1 MVNRKSHWEWGYGC
15 LFSLWLLLGVVCSA
29 KAANYDVNAFVTKW
43 KPTGTQIV
51 VPFESQ
57 NAQVRCYEANTT
69 PVPAFGAAQK
79 YSNDPKNN
87 MCFKFS
93 TTPNKTY
100 ILEIKGD
107 IDKFSMSAP
116 GGEVAQGTVN
126 ALLSIEQWGTGKWR
140 NLNSAFANCI
150 NLEISST
157 TKGEPDLTLCEDL
170 SYMFKG
176 CSSLKIVDP
185 QGKWK
190 LQNVRTLLAMFEDCS
205 QFNDPK
211 IANWDIRNVETL
223 NRTFCRATSFNVK
236 IDNWEVGKVTNM
248 SQTFQGCLNFKGEGL
263 EKWATKVNRV
273 TNFYCTF
280 YGCKTLNFDPTDWNI
295 ESVTLI
301 TYMFYDCWLL
311 GASKNLDFSNWAGK
325 LKKVTSLSNLFTNC
339 SNITGQGVEQ
349 WLLDKNH
356 KIVSLESTFSGC
368 KRFKADLT
376 AWHVDN
382 VENFYG
388 LFNNCIEYDGKGIA
402 KWKVGNAVSM
412 GAMFRYCGNMKEDLK
427 DWDVSKVKNFQGMFA
442 YCPGLKTDFSKWDVG
457 AGITFREMFYGC
469 SSFNGD
475 LQNWDVSQSTDFY
488 AMFFQ
493 CASFNAD
500 LSRWRMRSAINTSSM
515 FSGCKAFNADI
526 SSWNVENVTDA
537 NAMFIGCEKFN
548 ANLSRWRFKNLQRM
562 DNMFNGCKVF
572 NADLRRWDVSHVKR
586 MDGVFRDA
594 VMFLGEHIGI
604 WNVGEVEN
612 FTNAFN
618 GASAFIGD
626 LSKWDVHSA
635 TSFVYMF
642 ANSNC
647 ANTDFSD
654 WNIERV
660 SSLQGMFY
668 NAKGNIYGVTHWNTK
683 NVSNFANV
691 FTNAKGM
698 QHPIGNWDYSS
709 LPEGG
714 QIGIDGS
721 GLSVDAYNRTLEEW
735 EANKTIRKPTIQAN
749 GLYYSNKYIHDTQ
762 LKTAKAFQ
770 FLNDK
775 YVADRNLTL
784 TVYNMRLKVGQKKE
798 LKIQE
803 QKGVTG
809 IQFATEPITPKRI
822 AYDNATS
829 MVEGLIPGK
838 AVVRVTSNSMV
849 NPPLHNLCDVEVY
862 LPILDLKWEKTEY
875 DLAIGDVLD
884 LRRRMKISP
893 YNASWPQRITFK
905 VSDADKEFVEIKDET
920 SGRIKG
926 LKEGTVTVTVE
937 TFDVEDANERVTK
950 TLTINVKSLDAEK
963 IQIHPNEIRLGVG
976 TKVYPKVFFT
986 PKNTTDQKVIFEFE
1000 GDNTIASIDATTE
1013 PVITGLRVG
1022 NCKLVAKSSNG
1033 KEAKVNVRVLD
1044 DYVSVEDVRYL
1055 SGHSF
1060 PLLLGSSRNLSVSVT
1075 PTNASNKK
1083 LYWESGD
1090 EEIATVDQDGRV
1102 YGLKEGQ
1109 VLIRVYSVENKLVYD
1124 VCKVDVYNNPV
1135 QGIELVGEPLVKIG
1149 LGEKY
1154 KLRYKLLPEGVS
1166 NKEVACS
1173 SADPTIISVDAETA
1187 EVVGEQI
1194 GGPVEITIK
1203 AIGADV
1209 NSNVELKVKVQCV
1222 SKVAAEKLILD
1233 PVNLGLFP
1241 GEERQLVLK
1250 FQPEDATD
1258 RDVLWTTTSEDIVE
1272 VDENGYLKAKEAGTA
1287 TIKVVLKSAPQISA
1301 ICNVSVHPHV
1311 QPKSIELRPQSIKIG
1326 EGDEYK
1332 LAVFVQPINATK
1344 YTLEWKIEDADNV
1357 LSFNEEEQIVKGV
1370 KEGTG
1375 KVLVSLKGNPD
1386 VKSECE
1392 ITVVPK
1398 VATTSF
1404 DFEPKEFEIEFNT
1417 ELNLNEKLVFQPEGA
1432 TDRWMDWTSEDP
1444 DVVQVREGYVR
1455 GLAPNSQGIEITA
1468 QLHSDP
1474 TKKAT
1479 CRIKV
1484 KEPSSPLS
1492 IVMNSQLLRIKVG
1505 DVRNITVIYTPADVT
1520 DRKLEWRSSNPDI
1533 LSVDE
1538 NGKIVGVAKGTVA
1551 VMASLQS
1558 NPKIMAVCTV
1568 EVLDANTT
1576 ELVTAISIE
1585 DVTLTAGTRAK
1596 LKVTYMPADAIGQQL
1611 LFEGYDPAKFV
1622 IANGEIIALSST
1634 GDEPVEV
1641 TAMLATDPA
1650 VKTTFK
1656 VTVRPV
1662 VPAASFRLNL
1672 DKLLIYE
1679 LNNAYLRVITEPEDA
1694 DKTGV
1699 IWSSDNESVCT
1710 VSQGVVY
1717 GVSEGVAHVT
1727 ATLNGKTATCE
1738 VTVRKQNSTLSV
1750 DDDHFVSLSVFP
1762 NPFNEKLR
1770 IVYSGEISNV
1780 RYELVNTMGFVVR
1793 SGRIEQEDSVIETT
1807 SLTAGLYILR
1817 ITTETGRTK
1826 SIRVVK

>member
-1 MVNRKSHWEWGYGC
+1 M
-15 LFSLWLLLGVVCSA
+15 
-29 KAANYDVNAFVTKW
+29 
-43 KPTGTQIV
+43 
-51 VPFESQ
+51 
-57 NAQVRCYEANTT
+57 
-69 PVPAFGAAQK
+69 
-79 YSNDPKNN
+79 
-87 MCFKFS
+87 
-93 TTPNKTY
+93 
-100 ILEIKGD
+100 
-107 IDKFSMSAP
+107 
-116 GGEVAQGTVN
+116 
-126 ALLSIEQWGTGKWR
+126 
-140 NLNSAFANCI
+140 
-150 NLEISST
+150 
-157 TKGEPDLTLCEDL
+157 
-170 SYMFKG
+170 
-176 CSSLKIVDP
+176 
-185 QGKWK
+185 
-190 LQNVRTLLAMFEDCS
+190 
-205 QFNDPK
+205 
-211 IANWDIRNVETL
+211 
-223 NRTFCRATSFNVK
+223 
-236 IDNWEVGKVTNM
+236 
-248 SQTFQGCLNFKGEGL
+248 
-263 EKWATKVNRV
+263 
-273 TNFYCTF
+273 
-280 YGCKTLNFDPTDWNI
+280 
-295 ESVTLI
+295 
-301 TYMFYDCWLL
+301 
-311 GASKNLDFSNWAGK
+311 
-325 LKKVTSLSNLFTNC
+325 
-339 SNITGQGVEQ
+339 
-349 WLLDKNH
+349 
-356 KIVSLESTFSGC
+356 
-368 KRFKADLT
+368 
-376 AWHVDN
+376 
-382 VENFYG
+382 
-388 LFNNCIEYDGKGIA
+388 
-402 KWKVGNAVSM
+402 
-412 GAMFRYCGNMKEDLK
+412 
-427 DWDVSKVKNFQGMFA
+427 
-442 YCPGLKTDFSKWDVG
+442 
-457 AGITFREMFYGC
+457 
-469 SSFNGD
+469 
-475 LQNWDVSQSTDFY
+475 
-488 AMFFQ
+488 
-493 CASFNAD
+493 
-500 LSRWRMRSAINTSSM
+500 
-515 FSGCKAFNADI
+515 
-526 SSWNVENVTDA
+526 
-537 NAMFIGCEKFN
+537 
-548 ANLSRWRFKNLQRM
+548 
-562 DNMFNGCKVF
+562 
-572 NADLRRWDVSHVKR
+572 
-586 MDGVFRDA
+586 
-594 VMFLGEHIGI
+594 
-604 WNVGEVEN
+604 
-612 FTNAFN
+612 
-618 GASAFIGD
+618 
-626 LSKWDVHSA
+626 
-635 TSFVYMF
+635 
-642 ANSNC
+642 
-647 ANTDFSD
+647 
-654 WNIERV
+654 
-660 SSLQGMFY
+660 
-668 NAKGNIYGVTHWNTK
+668 
-683 NVSNFANV
+683 
-691 FTNAKGM
+691 
-698 QHPIGNWDYSS
+698 
-709 LPEGG
+709 
-714 QIGIDGS
+714 
-721 GLSVDAYNRTLEEW
+721 
-735 EANKTIRKPTIQAN
+735 
-749 GLYYSNKYIHDTQ
+749 
-762 LKTAKAFQ
+762 
-770 FLNDK
+770 
-775 YVADRNLTL
+775 
-784 TVYNMRLKVGQKKE
+784 
-798 LKIQE
+798 
-803 QKGVTG
+803 
-809 IQFATEPITPKRI
+809 
-822 AYDNATS
+822 
-829 MVEGLIPGK
+829 
-838 AVVRVTSNSMV
+838 
-849 NPPLHNLCDVEVY
+849 EVY

-986 PKNTTDQKVIFEFE
+986 PKNTTDQKIIFEFE

-1033 KEAKVNVRVLD
+1033 KEAKVNVRVFD
-1044 DYVSVEDVRYL
+1044 DYVSVEDVRYI

-1222 SKVAAEKLILD
+1222 SKVAAERLILD

-1344 YTLEWKIEDADNV
+1344 YTLEWRIEDADNV

-1585 DVTLTAGTRAK
+1585 DVTISTGASQE
-1596 LKVTYMPADAIGQQL
+1596 LKVTYIPADATEQQL
-1611 LFEGYDPAKFV
+1611 IFEGYDPAKFL
-1622 IANGEIIALSST
+1622 IANGKVVALSPT

-1656 VTVRPV
+1656 VTIRPLI
-1662 VPAASFRLNL
+1662 PATSFRLNQ

-1699 IWSSDNESVCT
+1699 IWNSDDESVCT
-1710 VSQGVVY
+1710 VSDGVVY
-1717 GVSEGVAHVT
+1717 GVSEGVAHII
-1727 ATLNGKTATCE
+1727 ATLNGNTATCE
-1738 VTVRKQNSTLSV
+1738 VTVRKQSSSQSV
-1750 DDDHFVSLSVFP
+1750 DEDNFVSLSVLP
-1762 NPFNEKLR
+1762 NPFNDKLR
-1770 IVYSGEISNV
+1770 ILYNNERANA
-1780 RYELVNTMGFVVR
+1780 RYELVNTMGLVVR
-1793 SGRIEQEDSVIETT
+1793 SGKIEHEDSMIETT
-1807 SLTAGLYILR
+1807 NLTSGLYILR
-1817 ITTETGRTK
+1817 ITTDTGRTK
-1826 SIRVVK
+1826 SVRLVK

>member
-140 NLNSAFANCI
+140 NLNSAFAKCV
-150 NLEISST
+150 NLEIANT
-157 TKGEPDLTLCEDL
+157 VKGEPDLTLCEDL
-170 SYMFKG
+170 SFMFKG
-176 CSSLKIVDP
+176 CTRLKMVDP
-185 QGKWK
+185 RGQWK
-190 LQNVRTLLAMFEDCS
+190 LTNIKSVYAMFESCS
-205 QFNDPK
+205 QFNDQK
-211 IANWDIRNVETL
+211 IANWDVRNVE
-223 NRTFCRATSFNVK
+223 NFGRMFFAASSFNVK
-236 IDNWEVGKVTNM
+236 IDNWEVGKATSM
-248 SQTFQGCLNFKGEGL
+248 SQMFVNCLNFKGEGL
-263 EKWATKVNRV
+263 DKWATKVNRV
-273 TNFYCTF
+273 ESFHMMF
-280 YGCKTLNFDPTDWNI
+280 YGCKTLNFDPSDWDI
-295 ESVTLI
+295 ESVTTI
-301 TYMFYDCWLL
+301 TFMFYDCPLL
-311 GASKNLDFSNWAGK
+311 GVSTTIDFSKWAGK
-325 LKKVTSLSNLFTNC
+325 LKRVTSLSNLFAGC
-339 SNITGQGVEQ
+339 PYITGKGCEQ

-356 KIVSLESTFSGC
+356 KIVNLESLFSGC
-368 KRFKADLT
+368 TKFNADLS

-388 LFNNCIEYDGKGIA
+388 LFNYCVEYDGRGIA
-402 KWKVGNAVSM
+402 KWKVGNAKGM
-412 GAMFRYCGNMKEDLK
+412 ANMFRYCKKMKEDLK
-427 DWDVSKVKNFQGMFA
+427 DWDVSKVKSMQAMFA
-442 YCPGLKTDFSKWDVG
+442 YCPDLKTDFSKWNVG
-457 AGITFREMFYGC
+457 ENTVFRDMFNNC
-469 SSFNGD
+469 TNFNGD
-475 LQNWDVSQSTDFY
+475 LSNWDVSKGDNFIS
-488 AMFFQ
+488 MFFG
-493 CASFNAD
+493 CEKFNGD
-500 LSRWRMRSAINTSSM
+500 LSKWRMRSAIYTASM
-515 FSGCKAFNADI
+515 FAGCKEFNADI
-526 SSWNVENVTDA
+526 STWNVENVIDA
-537 NAMFIGCEKFN
+537 NNMFQGCESFN

-562 DNMFNGCKVF
+562 DYMFQKCKVF
-572 NADLRRWDVSHVKR
+572 NSDLRRWDVSHVKR
-586 MDGVFRDA
+586 MDGAFRDA
-594 VMFLGEHIGI
+594 EMFQGEHIGI

-612 FTNAFN
+612 FSYTFS
-618 GASAFIGD
+618 GASAFIGN

-635 TSFVYMF
+635 TNLAYMF
-642 ANSNC
+642 NASNC

-654 WNIERV
+654 WNIENV
-660 SSLQGMFY
+660 TSLQAMFN
-668 NAKGNIYGVTHWNTK
+668 NAQGNIYGVTHWNTK
-683 NVSNFANV
+683 NVTNFSNI

-698 QHPIGNWDYSS
+698 QHPIGDWDYSS
-709 LPEGG
+709 LAEGSS
-714 QIGIDGS
+714 IGIDGS
-721 GLSVDAYNRTLEEW
+721 GLSVDAYNRTLEGW
-735 EANKTIRKPTIQAN
+735 EKNTTIRKPVVQAKD
-749 GLYYSNKYIHDTQ
+749 LYYSKQYVHDNQ
-762 LKTAKAFQ
+762 LKTTKGFR
-770 FLNDK
+770 FVGDK
-775 YVADRNLTL
+775 YVNKNLSL
-784 TVYNMRLKVGQKKE
+784 SVYNMRLKVGQKKE
-798 LKIQE
+798 LKLQE
-803 QKGVTG
+803 QNGAAG
-809 IQFATEPITPKRI
+809 ITYVVEPMSPKRI
-822 AYDNATS
+822 RYDEATS
-829 MVEGLIPGK
+829 MVEGKIPGK
-838 AVVRVTSNSMV
+838 AVLRVNSNSMV
-849 NPPLHNLCDVEVY
+849 NPPLHNLCDIEVY

-875 DLAIGDVLD
+875 DLAVGDILD
-884 LRRRMKISP
+884 LRRKMKITP
-893 YNASWPQRITFK
+893 YNASWPRRISFK
-905 VSDADKEFVEIKDET
+905 VSEQDKEFVEIKDET

-937 TFDVEDANERVTK
+937 TFDVEDASERITK
-950 TLTINVKSLDAEK
+950 TLTVNVKRLDAEK
-963 IQIHPNEIRLGVG
+963 IQIYPNEIILGVG
-976 TKVYPKVFFT
+976 SKVFAKVFFS
-986 PKNTTDQKVIFEFE
+986 PKNTTNKDVTFEIE
-1000 GDNTIASIDATTE
+1000 GDNTVASVEGISE
-1013 PVITGLRVG
+1013 PTITGLKVG
-1022 NCKLVAKSSNG
+1022 ECKFVARSTNG
-1033 KEAKVNVRVLD
+1033 KEAKVNVRVVEN
-1044 DYVSVEDVRYL
+1044 YVPVEDVRYL
-1055 SGHSF
+1055 TGHSF
-1060 PLLLGSSRNLSVSVT
+1060 PLLLGSSRNLSVSVS
-1075 PTNASNKK
+1075 PNNASNKK
-1083 LYWESGD
+1083 LYWESAN

-1102 YGLKEGQ
+1102 YGLKEGKVQ
-1109 VLIRVYSVENKLVYD
+1109 IKVSSIENKLVFD
-1124 VCKVDVYNNPV
+1124 ICEVDVYNNPV
-1135 QGIELVGEPLVKIG
+1135 QGIELVGEQLVKIG

-1154 KLRYKLLPEGVS
+1154 KLRYRLLPEGVS

-1173 SADPTIISVDAETA
+1173 SANPTIVSVDAETA

-1611 LFEGYDPAKFV
+1611 LFGGYDPAKFV

-1699 IWSSDNESVCT
+1699 IWTSDNESVCT

-1717 GVSEGVAHVT
+1717 GVSEGVANVT

-1750 DDDHFVSLSVFP
+1750 DDDHFVSLSVLP

-1807 SLTAGLYILR
+1807 SLVPGLYILR

>member
-1 MVNRKSHWEWGYGC
+1 MVNRKSHWKWGYEC

-43 KPTGTQIV
+43 KPTGSQIV
-51 VPFESQ
+51 VPFESRS
-57 NAQVRCYEANTT
+57 AQVRYYEENA
-69 PVPAFGAAQK
+69 VAPAFSAAKQ
-79 YSNDPKNN
+79 YSNDPKSND
-87 MCFKFS
+87 CLKFP

-107 IDKFSMSAP
+107 IDKFSMAVP

-140 NLNSAFANCI
+140 NLNSAFAKCV
-150 NLEISST
+150 NLEIFST
-157 TKGEPDLTLCEDL
+157 VKGEPDLTFCDDL

-176 CSSLKIVDP
+176 CTRLKMVDP

-190 LQNVRTLLAMFEDCS
+190 LQNIKTVLAMFEDCP
-205 QFNDPK
+205 QFNDQK
-211 IANWDIRNVETL
+211 IANWDVRNVASFS
-223 NRTFCRATSFNVK
+223 RMFCRATSFNVK
-236 IDNWEVGKVTNM
+236 IDNWDVSQATNM
-248 SQTFQGCLNFKGEGL
+248 SQMFLSCLNFKGEGL
-263 EKWATKVNRV
+263 DKWATKVNRV

-295 ESVTLI
+295 ESVTTI
-301 TYMFYDCWLL
+301 THMFYDCSLL
-311 GASKNLDFSNWAGK
+311 GASTNLDFTKWAGK
-325 LKKVTSLSNLFTNC
+325 LKKVTSLSNLFYGC
-339 SNITGQGVEQ
+339 QYITGKGVEQ

-356 KIVSLESTFSGC
+356 KITSLESLFAGC
-368 KRFKADLT
+368 TRFNADLT

-382 VENFYG
+382 VENFFG
-388 LFNNCIEYDGKGIA
+388 LFNNCESYDGRGIA
-402 KWKVGNAVSM
+402 KWKVDKAVSM
-412 GAMFRYCGNMKEDLK
+412 GVMFRNCKNMKEDLK
-427 DWDVSKVKNFQGMFA
+427 DWNVSKVKNMQGMFVN
-442 YCPGLKTDFSKWDVG
+442 CHKLKTDFSKWNVG
-457 AGITFREMFYGC
+457 SCTNFREMFYGC

-515 FSGCKAFNADI
+515 FSGCKEFNADI
-526 SSWNVENVTDA
+526 SIWNVENVTDA
-537 NAMFIGCEKFN
+537 NAMFNGCEKFN

-586 MDGVFRDA
+586 MDGLFRNA
-594 VMFLGEHIGI
+594 VMFQGEHIGI
-604 WNVGEVEN
+604 WDVGEVEN
-612 FTNAFN
+612 FSYTFS

-626 LSKWDVHSA
+626 LSRWDTHSA
-635 TSFVYMF
+635 TSFAYMF
-642 ANSNC
+642 NASNC

-654 WNIERV
+654 WNIEKV
-660 SSLQGMFY
+660 TSLQAMFY

-683 NVSNFANV
+683 NVSNFVNV

-698 QHPIGNWDYSS
+698 QHPIGQWDYSS

-714 QIGIDGS
+714 HIGIDGS
-721 GLSVDAYNRTLEEW
+721 GLSVDAYNRTLEGW
-735 EANKTIRKPTIQAN
+735 EANPTIRKPIVQAKD
-749 GLYYSNKYIHDTQ
+749 LYYSNKYLHDTQ

-775 YVADRNLTL
+775 HVADKNLTL
-784 TVYNMRLKVGQKKE
+784 SVYNMRLKVGEKKE
-798 LKIQE
+798 LKIRE
-803 QKGVTG
+803 QNGATS
-809 IQFATEPITPKRI
+809 IQFATEPVTPQRI
-822 AYDNATS
+822 AYDENTL

-838 AVVRVTSNSMV
+838 AVVRVTSNSME

-862 LPILDLKWEKTEY
+862 LPILDLNWEKNEY

-893 YNASWPQRITFK
+893 YNASWPKRITFK

-926 LKEGTVTVTVE
+926 LKEGTVTITVE
-937 TFDVEDANERVTK
+937 TFDVEDVNERITK
-950 TLTINVKSLDAEK
+950 TLTVNVKRLDAEK
-963 IQIHPNEIRLGVG
+963 IQIHPNEILLGVG
-976 TKVYPKVFFT
+976 TKVYAKVFFT
-986 PKNTTDQKVIFEFE
+986 PKNTTEQTVTFEIE
-1000 GDNTIASIDATTE
+1000 GDNTIAAVDAATE
-1013 PVITGLRVG
+1013 PVITGLKVG
-1022 NCKLVAKSSNG
+1022 NCKLVARSANG
-1033 KEAKVNVRVLD
+1033 KEAKVNVRVLENF
-1044 DYVSVEDVRYL
+1044 VSVEDVRYIT
-1055 SGHSF
+1055 GHSF
-1060 PLLLGSSRNLSVSVT
+1060 PLLLGSSRNLSVSIA
-1075 PTNASNKK
+1075 PTNATNKK
-1083 LYWESGD
+1083 LYWESMD
-1090 EEIATVDQDGRV
+1090 EEIAVVDQEGRV
-1102 YGLKEGQ
+1102 YGLKEGK
-1109 VLIRVYSVENKLVYD
+1109 VSIRVHSVENKLVYD
-1124 VCKVDVYNNPV
+1124 VCVVDVYNNPV
-1135 QGIELVGEPLVKIG
+1135 QGIELIGESLVKIG

-1154 KLRYKLLPEGVS
+1154 KLRYRLLPEGVS
-1166 NKEVACS
+1166 NKEVACL
-1173 SADPTIISVDAETA
+1173 SADPSTVSVDSETA
-1187 EVVGEQI
+1187 EVVGEKI

-1203 AIGADV
+1203 AVGADA
-1209 NSNVELKVKVQCV
+1209 NDNVELKVYVQCV

-1241 GEERQLVLK
+1241 GDDYHLNLK

-1287 TIKVVLKSAPQISA
+1287 TIKVTLKSAPTISA
-1301 ICNVSVHPHV
+1301 TCNVSVHAHV
-1311 QPKSIELRPQSIKIG
+1311 QPKSLELRPQTITIG

-1332 LAVFVQPINATK
+1332 LAVFVLPINSTK
-1344 YTLEWKIEDADNV
+1344 YTLEWNIDDPDNV
-1357 LSFNEEEQIVKGV
+1357 LSLNEEEQIVKGV
-1370 KEGTG
+1370 KVGTG
-1375 KVLVSLKGNPD
+1375 KVLVSLKGNSD
-1386 VKSECE
+1386 VKSEC
-1392 ITVVPK
+1392 IVTVVPK

-1417 ELNLNEKLVFQPEGA
+1417 ELNLNEKLLFVPENA
-1432 TDRWMDWTSEDP
+1432 TDRWMDWTSENP
-1444 DVVQVREGYVR
+1444 DIVQVREGYVR
-1455 GLAPNSQGIEITA
+1455 GLVANSEGIEITA

-1474 TKKAT
+1474 SKKAT

-1492 IVMNSQLLRIKVG
+1492 IIMSSQLLRIKVG
-1505 DVRNITVIYTPADVT
+1505 DERNITVIYNPTDVT
-1520 DRKLEWRSSNPDI
+1520 DRKLEWRSSNSDI
-1533 LSVDE
+1533 LSVNE
-1538 NGKIVGVAKGTVA
+1538 NGKIVGIAKGTVA
-1551 VMASLQS
+1551 VIATLQS
-1558 NPKIMAVCTV
+1558 DPKIMAVCTV

-1576 ELVTAISIE
+1576 ELVTAIGVE

-1656 VTVRPV
+1656 VTVRPIV
-1662 VPAASFRLNL
+1662 SARSFRLNL

-1717 GVSEGVAHVT
+1717 GVSEGVANVT

-1738 VTVRKQNSTLSV
+1738 VTVRKQNATLSV
-1750 DDDHFVSLSVFP
+1750 DDDNFISLSVQP

-1770 IVYSGEISNV
+1770 IVYSGELSNV

-1793 SGRIEQEDSVIETT
+1793 SGRIEQEDSVIETM
-1807 SLTAGLYILR
+1807 SLVPGLYILR

>member
-1 MVNRKSHWEWGYGC
+1 MVNRKSHWKWGYGC

-43 KPTGTQIV
+43 KPTGSQIV
-51 VPFESQ
+51 VPFESRS
-57 NAQVRCYEANTT
+57 AQVRYYEENA
-69 PVPAFGAAQK
+69 VAPAFSAAKQ
-79 YSNDPKNN
+79 YSNDPKSND
-87 MCFKFS
+87 CLKV
-93 TTPNKTY
+93 TTVPNKTY
-100 ILEIKGD
+100 ILEIKGE
-107 IDKFSMSAP
+107 IDKFSMSLP
-116 GGEVAQGTVN
+116 NGGAAQGTVN
-126 ALLSIEQWGTGKWR
+126 ALLSIEQWGNGKWR
-140 NLNSAFANCI
+140 NLNGAFANCV
-150 NLEISST
+150 NLEIANSV
-157 TKGEPDLTLCEDL
+157 KGEPDLTLCEDL
-170 SYMFKG
+170 SFMFRG
-176 CSSLKIVDP
+176 CTRLRIVDP

-190 LQNVRTLLAMFEDCS
+190 LQNIKNVQAMFEDS
-205 QFNDPK
+205 PQFNDQK
-211 IANWDIRNVETL
+211 IANWDVKNVENF
-223 NRTFCRATSFNVK
+223 NRMFYRATSFNVK
-236 IDNWEVGKVTNM
+236 IDNWEVSKATTM
-248 SQTFQGCLNFKGEGL
+248 SQMFFNCFNFKGEGL
-263 EKWATKVNRV
+263 DKWATKVNRV
-273 TNFYCTF
+273 TNFYMMF

-295 ESVTLI
+295 ESVTII
-301 TYMFYDCWLL
+301 TYMFYDCSLL
-311 GASKNLDFSNWAGK
+311 GASMDLDFTKWAGK
-325 LKKVTSLSNLFTNC
+325 LKRVTSLTNLFAGC
-339 SNITGQGVEQ
+339 QNITGKGVEQ

-356 KIVSLESTFSGC
+356 KITNLESLFSGC
-368 KRFKADLT
+368 TRFNADLT

-388 LFNNCIEYDGKGIA
+388 LFNNCESYEGKGIA
-402 KWKVGNAVSM
+402 KWKVGNATGM
-412 GAMFRYCGNMKEDLK
+412 GSMFRNCKKMKENLK
-427 DWDVSKVKNFQGMFA
+427 DWDVSKVKNMATMFA
-442 YCPGLKTDFSKWDVG
+442 FCPDLKTDFSKWDVG
-457 AGITFREMFYGC
+457 ACTSFRGMFYNCGN
-469 SSFNGD
+469 FNGD
-475 LQNWDVSQSTDFY
+475 LQNWDVSQGVDFY
-488 AMFFQ
+488 AMFYA
-493 CASFNAD
+493 CSKFNVD

-515 FSGCKAFNADI
+515 FSGCTEFNADI
-526 SSWNVENVTDA
+526 SAWNVENVTDA
-537 NAMFIGCEKFN
+537 NSMFMGCEKFN

-562 DNMFNGCKVF
+562 DNMFNKCKVF

-586 MDGVFRDA
+586 MDGLFRDA
-594 VMFLGEHIGI
+594 EMFQGEHIGI

-612 FTNAFN
+612 FAYTFA

-626 LSKWDVHSA
+626 LSKWDLHSA
-635 TSFVYMF
+635 TNLTYMF
-642 ANSNC
+642 WNSNC

-654 WNIERV
+654 WNIENV
-660 SSLQGMFY
+660 TTLQGTFY
-668 NAKGNIYGVTHWNTK
+668 GAQGNIYGVTQWNTK
-683 NVSNFANV
+683 NVSNFSGI

-698 QHPIGNWDYSS
+698 QHPIGDWDYSS

-714 QIGIDGS
+714 QIGLDGS
-721 GLSVDAYNRTLEEW
+721 GLSVDAYNRTLEGW
-735 EANKTIRKPTIQAN
+735 EKNTTLRKPIIQAKE
-749 GLYYSNKYIHDTQ
+749 LYYSNKYLHDTQ
-762 LKTAKAFQ
+762 LKANKSFQ
-770 FLNDK
+770 FINDK
-775 YVADRNLTL
+775 YVDKNLSL
-784 TVYNMRLKVGQKKE
+784 TVYKMRLKVGQKKE
-798 LKIQE
+798 LKVQE
-803 QKGVTG
+803 QKGATSILFV
-809 IQFATEPITPKRI
+809 TEPIVPKRI
-822 AYDNATS
+822 AYDDNTS
-829 MVEGLIPGK
+829 MVEGKIPGK

-849 NPPLHNLCDVEVY
+849 NPPLHNLCDIEVY
-862 LPILDLKWEKTEY
+862 LPILDLKWEKSEY

-893 YNASWPQRITFK
+893 YNASWPRRISFK

-937 TFDVEDANERVTK
+937 TFDVEDENERVTK
-950 TLTINVKSLDAEK
+950 TLTVNVKRLDAEK
-963 IQIHPNEIRLGVG
+963 IQIHPNEIILGVG
-976 TKVYPKVFFT
+976 TKVFAKVFFT
-986 PKNTTDQKVIFEFE
+986 PKNTTDKALTFEIE
-1000 GDNTIASIDATTE
+1000 GDNTVATVDATVE
-1013 PVITGLRVG
+1013 PTVTGAKVG
-1022 NCKLVAKSSNG
+1022 TCKLVAKSANG
-1033 KEAKVNVRVLD
+1033 KEAKVNVRVIENF
-1044 DYVSVEDVRYL
+1044 VPVEDVRYI

-1083 LYWESGD
+1083 LYWESTN
-1090 EEIATVDQDGRV
+1090 EEIATVDQEGRV
-1102 YGLKEGQ
+1102 YGLKEGK
-1109 VLIRVYSVENKLVYD
+1109 VPIRVYSVENKLVYD
-1124 VCKVDVYNNPV
+1124 VCEVDVYNNPV
-1135 QGIELVGEPLVKIG
+1135 QGIELVGESLVKIG

-1154 KLRYKLLPEGVS
+1154 KLRYRLLPEGVS
-1166 NKEVACS
+1166 NKEVACL
-1173 SADPTIISVDAETA
+1173 SADPSTVSVDAETA
-1187 EVVGEQI
+1187 EVVGEKI

-1203 AIGADV
+1203 AVGADA
-1209 NSNVELKVKVQCV
+1209 NDNVELKVYVQCV

-1241 GEERQLVLK
+1241 GDDYHLNLK

-1287 TIKVVLKSAPQISA
+1287 TIKVTLKSDPAISA
-1301 ICNVSVHPHV
+1301 TCNVSVHAHV
-1311 QPKSIELRPQSIKIG
+1311 QPKSLELRPQTITIG

-1332 LAVFVQPINATK
+1332 LAVFVQPINSTK
-1344 YTLEWKIEDADNV
+1344 YTLEWNIDDPDNV
-1357 LSFNEEEQIVKGV
+1357 LSLNEEEQIVKGV
-1370 KEGTG
+1370 KVGTG
-1375 KVLVSLKGNPD
+1375 KVLVSLKGNSD
-1386 VKSECE
+1386 VKSEC
-1392 ITVVPK
+1392 IVTVVPK

-1417 ELNLNEKLVFQPEGA
+1417 ELNLNEKLVFAPENA
-1432 TDRWMDWTSEDP
+1432 TDRWMDWTSENP

-1455 GLAPNSQGIEITA
+1455 GLVANSEGIVITA

-1474 TKKAT
+1474 SKKAT

-1492 IVMNSQLLRIKVG
+1492 IIMSSQLLRIKVG
-1505 DVRNITVIYTPADVT
+1505 DERNITVIYNPTDVT
-1520 DRKLEWRSSNPDI
+1520 DRKLEWRSSNSDI
-1533 LSVDE
+1533 LSVNE
-1538 NGKIVGVAKGTVA
+1538 NGKIVGIAKGTVA
-1551 VMASLQS
+1551 VIATLQS
-1558 NPKIMAVCTV
+1558 DPKIMAVCTV

-1576 ELVTAISIE
+1576 ELVTAIGVE

-1656 VTVRPV
+1656 VTVRPI
-1662 VPAASFRLNL
+1662 VPAGSFRLNL